1 MFSPLEAC
9 LLHTHTRQMDAA
21 PLKAWHSFI
30 SFMHGIQI
38 QSFRAIRSNSKCC
51 NFFSTSP
58 LCPFHKA
65 MDGFHFHFIPF
76 LFITTNNKKS
86 AWVCKHLEMCHPLV
100 YCFLPF
106 VYICV
111 LANQLIHHYGLIA
124 SLITTRRKKGIEIG
138 HYSVVQYYVSNQ
150 ECSVGSLG
158 FKCGYQ

>member
-1 MFSPLEAC
+1 MEGHIWRSKYDHVIGKKKIDQKFPPSEKSFKMFSPLEAC

-86 AWVCKHLEMCHPLV
+86 AWVCKHLEMCHPRV

-111 LANQLIHHYGLIA
+111 LA
-124 SLITTRRKKGIEIG
+124 S
-138 HYSVVQYYVSNQ
+138 
-150 ECSVGSLG
+150 
-158 FKCGYQ
+158 